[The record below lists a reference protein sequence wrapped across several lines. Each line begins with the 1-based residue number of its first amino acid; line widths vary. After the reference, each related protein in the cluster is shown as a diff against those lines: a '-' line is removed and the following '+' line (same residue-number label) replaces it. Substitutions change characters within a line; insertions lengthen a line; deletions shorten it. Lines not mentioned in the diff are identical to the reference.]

1 MMYRYLFPVVLS
13 MLSCFASVQAQHTLS
28 IAAEDTVFL
37 DATDARGQLQWQ
49 LSLDQ
54 VNWDDIPGRTYDTIK
69 FVPDQFPSYL
79 RLVII
84 EGNCAPHYTDV
95 VEVLEAVVTPQV
107 PTVTTVKPYSI
118 ASASAVAGGSISNTG
133 GKPITSRGIVYST
146 APNPTV
152 ESAIVVSNGTG
163 GGSYSSLLIG
173 LSSSTTYYVRAF
185 ATNEIGT
192 GYGEEYAFTTQADK
206 VYYIGEEGPA
216 GGTVYYDKGFYSD
229 GWRYLELAPAGWAGA
244 TDPWVDLEWGCYEI
258 FVGGTSTDIG
268 TGKENTDL
276 ILAKGCADADTP
288 VQLAANATINGYDDW
303 FLPSRDELSAIYHN
317 LFNLGP
323 NFHYTYGLL
332 ALTYTTSSELDAKST
347 WGVAFG
353 DGSNTQ
359 NLKILATIAV
369 RPVRRF

>member
-13 MLSCFASVQAQHTLS
+13 MLSCLASVQAQHTLS

-37 DATDARGQLQWQ
+37 EATDARGQLQWQ

-258 FVGGTSTDIG
+258 FVGGTSPDIG